1 MMRYHHKVGSN
12 MGTYFRLILL
22 IFIGCFITLMAH
34 ATNVVTSV
42 IAHQEGENIVISYQ
56 LSKLSDVIVSV
67 STDSAA
73 TYTPLKSVTG
83 DVGVAISAGS
93 KSIVWNVLA
102 DYENFSF
109 DNVSFKV
116 EANSDAYL
124 TVKLPSGDRFVMVY
138 VQGGQFTMGCS
149 DDQQDKCEE
158 DETPAHQVMLND
170 YYLGQTEVTQGL
182 WQAVMG
188 NSIEWQQYK
197 MNTTLSSGIGA
208 DLPMY
213 YVNHG
218 EAEQFCRRLNFMV
231 RSQLPQGYKFSLPT
245 EAQWEYA
252 ARGGNRDCPSLY
264 AGGDS
269 IAQYAWYAENAN
281 DSVQVVGIKAPN
293 ELAIYDMSGNVS
305 EWCSDWYSSSY
316 YSKSPSNNPTNI
328 SKSSSRVIRGGSWY
342 YDAASCRVSF
352 RNSISPDSRNNRI
365 GFRLALVRDDAD

>member
-1 MMRYHHKVGSN
+1 MFIHRSV
-12 MGTYFRLILL
+12 I
-22 IFIGCFITLMAH
+22 IFITFIFFYLA
-34 ATNVVTSV
+34 AQASSSV
-42 IAHQEGENIVISYQ
+42 SSVAAHQEGENIVISYQ

-124 TVKLPSGDRFVMVY
+124 TVQLPSGDRFVMVY

-158 DETPAHQVMLND
+158 DENPAHQVMLND

-316 YSKSPSNNPTNI
+316 YSKSPNNNPINT